1 MIILGGVS
9 QRLGTIVVV
18 PGQKDAILTKHG
30 DPMIMG
36 SGKTVDGC
44 IAGCIQHVNK
54 AISLRTVITSIL
66 NEFDKV
72 DNSKGGKK

>member
-18 PGQKDAILTKHG
+18 PGQKDAILAKHG

-36 SGKTVDGC
+36 SCKTVDGC
-44 IAGCIQHVNK
+44 IAG
-54 AISLRTVITSIL
+54 
-66 NEFDKV
+66 
-72 DNSKGGKK
+72 